1 MITYIIRQGPSELFR
16 IEPKT
21 GTIYT
26 TRGLDFEREN
36 QHTLIIGTLENPT
49 NEKGATTRVVINIED
64 RNDIPPVF
72 TSVPRPITLD
82 DEVNIGTRVINLIAT
97 DSDGTSPGNKVRYEL
112 IGRGKSSK
120 YFQIDPDTGVVIV
133 RDDLRKETDSEYTLD
148 IRAYDLGE
156 PQLSST
162 ISIQIYVRHVATV
175 APEVGLG
182 FVDGAYSIKVDEG
195 TPPGTLLKTLT
206 IVNNHAHS
214 NNIPLKCFIING
226 NTESKLLS

>member
-1 MITYIIRQGPSELFR
+1 MITYVIRQGPSELFR

-21 GTIYT
+21 GTIFT

-36 QHTLIIGTLENPT
+36 QHTLIIGTTENPT
-49 NEKGATTRVVINIED
+49 TQKGSTTRVIINVED

-82 DEVNIGTRVINLIAT
+82 DELSIGTRVTNLIAT

-120 YFQIDPDTGVVIV
+120 YFQIDSDTGVVIV

-162 ISIQIYVRHVATV
+162 ISVQIYVRHVATV

-182 FVDGAYSIKVDEG
+182 FVDDAYSIKVEEN
-195 TPPGTLLKTLT
+195 TPPGNLLKTLT

-214 NNIPLKCFIING
+214 SNIPLKCFIING
-226 NTESKLLS
+226 NQESKY